1 MVGSSTNQVSS
12 FIHTTVSI
20 YFVQNCLLYTYVVL
34 IVEFE
39 SSRFIGNESS
49 GSVQVVISKSNA
61 LSNTIII
68 VQVTLS
74 EHPSM
79 PATGKHIKYMD
90 MTYLYLSA
98 YLSIY
103 VSTRHTFHHYLI
115 AMSIN

>member
-1 MVGSSTNQVSS
+1 M
-12 FIHTTVSI
+12 SI
-20 YFVQNCLLYTYVVL
+20 YYVQNCLLYTYVVL
-34 IVEFE
+34 IVKFE
-39 SSRFIGNESS
+39 SSQFIGSESS
-49 GSVQVVISKSNA
+49 ESVQVVIRKSNA

-68 VQVTLS
+68 VQITLS

-103 VSTRHTFHHYLI
+103 LRIYL
-115 AMSIN
+115 SIYLYVTGFDNSRLCHAQ